1 MFDSW
6 IELLECVTRAYVQY
20 TLYFCKRK
28 KRGSITLMKLRFYV
42 VAILKEV

>member
-1 MFDSW
+1 MFDSC
-6 IELLECVTRAYVQY
+6 IDLLECVTRAYVQY

-28 KRGSITLMKLRFYV
+28 KKGSIALMKLLFYV